1 MANSIDIFYASH
13 DGQTRRIV
21 DALARH
27 LTGTGAA
34 VGVHDL
40 ADGEPPVV
48 PGGAGITVLA
58 APIRYGRPL
67 PIADRF
73 LRRIAPLIDRRRFAL
88 VLVSLSAR
96 KPNRDTPAGN
106 PPLRRWMARRGV
118 EPAIARAVAGRLA
131 YPDYTWYD
139 RAMIRLIM
147 TISKGPTDPT
157 ATVEYTDWRA
167 VETLATEIAALADT
181 ATAPA

>member
-1 MANSIDIFYASH
+1 MANTIDIFYASH

-21 DALARH
+21 EALASH
-27 LTGTGAA
+27 LAGTGATL
-34 VGVHDL
+34 GVHDL
-40 ADGEPPVV
+40 ADGEPSVV
-48 PGGAGITVLA
+48 PGSAEVTVLA

-73 LRRIAPLIDRRRFAL
+73 LRRIAPLIDQRRFAL

-96 KPNRDTPAGN
+96 KPGRDTPAGN

-118 EPAIARAVAGRLA
+118 DPAIARAVAGRLA

-157 ATVEYTDWRA
+157 LTVDFTDWRA
-167 VETLATEIAALADT
+167 VETLAAEIAALGGT
-181 ATAPA
+181 RVTPA